1 MNMNA
6 TRSIIL
12 FSVVI
17 MFAARLS
24 RSFTSH
30 ALRTSLLSRGTYAP
44 SPKLYFS
51 SKDDLYQPV
60 FEKGDKVQVEV
71 VSFGKLGASVDVI
84 AHNSHDPKDCVPADE
99 PALGRGLILQSEIA
113 YYRQKRGGVDVVQYE
128 TLPAYVEKVREQEF
142 EDGRGV
148 EVRLDI
154 SLRPIGGMA
163 KALELGEQIMAML
176 EKQGGMVN
184 VGDKSSPEEINAYFP
199 GASKKA
205 FKRAVSSL
213 FKQGLVTP
221 EEQSIKLIK
230 K

>member
-1 MNMNA
+1 
-6 TRSIIL
+6 
-12 FSVVI
+12 
-17 MFAARLS
+17 MFAVRLS
-24 RSFTSH
+24 QSFTSH
-30 ALRTSLLSRGTYAP
+30 ALRTSFRGSFACAP
-44 SPKLYFS
+44 STKHFS

-71 VSFGKLGASVDVI
+71 VSFGRLGASVDVI
-84 AHNSHDPKDCVPADE
+84 AHNSHDPKDCVPTDE

-128 TLPAYVEKVREQEF
+128 TLPAYVERVREQEF

-163 KALELGEQIMAML
+163 KSLELGEQIMAML
-176 EKQGGMVN
+176 ENQGGVLN
-184 VGDKSSPEEINAYFP
+184 VGDKSSPEEINSYFP

-213 FKQGLVTP
+213 FKQGLVNP
-221 EEQSIKLIK
+221 GERSIKLMK
-230 K
+230 Q